1 MKFDQNYQ
9 HKLLNDVVAQRFDE
23 ADDLC
28 QFVQTRVGKPDGS
41 VVTMNSPQIAKAG
54 RRCNIN
60 IEGLI
65 MQQNAA
71 RHRP

>member
-9 HKLLNDVVAQRFDE
+9 RKLLNDVVAQRFDE

-41 VVTMNSPQIAKAG
+41 VVVTYWLG
-54 RRCNIN
+54 RKHMITDPNTLADYIKFECER
-60 IEGLI
+60 
-65 MQQNAA
+65 
-71 RHRP
+71 

>member
-9 HKLLNDVVAQRFDE
+9 RKLLNDVVAQRFDE

-41 VVTMNSPQIAKAG
+41 VVTIYWLG
-54 RRCNIN
+54 REHMITD
-60 IEGLI
+60 
-65 MQQNAA
+65 
-71 RHRP
+71 

>member
-9 HKLLNDVVAQRFDE
+9 RKLVNDVVAQRFDE

-41 VVTMNSPQIAKAG
+41 VVTTYWLSREHMITDQNTIADYIKFECE
-54 RRCNIN
+54 R
-60 IEGLI
+60 
-65 MQQNAA
+65 
-71 RHRP
+71 